1 MVYSRSSFYRLFVT
15 MLTTWT
21 ALTALAII
29 TTLTAWTTLRLYIAL
44 GLR

>member
-1 MVYSRSSFYRLFVT
+1 
-15 MLTTWT
+15 MLTTGT

-29 TTLTAWTTLRLYIAL
+29 TTLTTWTTLRLYIAL